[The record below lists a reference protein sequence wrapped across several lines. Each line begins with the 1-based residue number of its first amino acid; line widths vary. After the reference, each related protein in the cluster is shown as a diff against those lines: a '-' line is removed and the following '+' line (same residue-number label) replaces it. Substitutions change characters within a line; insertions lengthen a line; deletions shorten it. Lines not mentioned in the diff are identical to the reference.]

1 MKEYELVILAHPD
14 LESNLD
20 VLQNKVHQTIKD
32 SGGEIIKEDNW
43 GKKRL
48 AYRIKKE
55 DFAIYLFLKLN
66 LPAEAP
72 KKISNILNITDEVLR
87 HLLVKAD
94 VRNEKSSEEEESVD
108 QAADVETSQEKEE

>member
-20 VLQNKVHQTIKD
+20 VLLDKVHVTIKEN
-32 SGGEIIKEDNW
+32 GGEITKEDNW
-43 GKKRL
+43 GKRRL

-94 VRNEKSSEEEESVD
+94 ARSEKSSEEESTD
-108 QAADVETSQEKEE
+108 QEPETENSQEKEE